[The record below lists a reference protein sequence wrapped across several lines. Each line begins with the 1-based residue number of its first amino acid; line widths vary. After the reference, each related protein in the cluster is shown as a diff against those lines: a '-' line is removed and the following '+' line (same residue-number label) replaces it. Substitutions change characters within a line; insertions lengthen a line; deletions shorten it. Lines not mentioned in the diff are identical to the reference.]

1 VSTSCAV
8 CGGTGFEIRTGPDGV
23 STAARCS
30 CGERD
35 RGDRL
40 LRAARIPKR
49 YDHCTFGTFEIHH
62 PSLDMALQTARDWVE
77 RWPLVEHG
85 LLFLGTPGTGK
96 THLAV
101 AIAREL
107 ATSKG
112 ARVVFREQREL
123 LKSLQG
129 TYDAGAGI
137 RESEVLSPVLEAD
150 VLILDDL
157 GAGRMTAWTRDVLHD
172 IIVHRYNQKL
182 ALLMTSNH
190 AMGEQD
196 ATAPVQKLPEGVTL
210 KDRLGDALMSR
221 IYEMCLVV
229 EFGGNDYRRG
239 VLHASHRF

>member
-1 VSTSCAV
+1 VTTSCAV
-8 CGGTGFEIRTGPDGV
+8 CGGTGFEIRIGSDGV
-23 STAARCS
+23 SSAARCS
-30 CGERD
+30 CEQRG
-35 RGDRL
+35 RGDHL
-40 LRAARIPKR
+40 LRAARIPRR
-49 YDHCTFGTFEIHH
+49 YDHCSFDTFEIQH
-62 PSLDMALQTARDWVE
+62 PSLDRALQLARDWVE

-85 LLFLGTPGTGK
+85 LLFLGCPGTGK

-101 AIAREL
+101 GIAREL

-129 TYDAGAGI
+129 TYDAGAGL
-137 RESEVLSPVLEAD
+137 RESEVLAPVLESD

-157 GAGRMTAWTRDVLHD
+157 GAGRTTAWARDVLHD

-190 AMGEQD
+190 VMGEQD
-196 ATAPVQKLPEGVTL
+196 AATAVDELPEGVTL
-210 KDRLGDALMSR
+210 RDRLGDALMSR